1 MNPEK
6 AKNIDF
12 GQYIAQKFP
21 LVNFYRVLFV
31 VTVY

>member
-21 LVNFYRVLFV
+21 LVNFESV
-31 VTVY
+31 